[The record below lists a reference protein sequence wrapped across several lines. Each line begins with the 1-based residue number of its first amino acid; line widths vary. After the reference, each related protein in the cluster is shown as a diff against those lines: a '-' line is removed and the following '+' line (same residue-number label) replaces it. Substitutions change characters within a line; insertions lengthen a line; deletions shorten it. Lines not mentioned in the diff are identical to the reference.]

1 MKRLFIT
8 FVQIHLG
15 HHGEHYASC
24 LLHHLHVHRGRV
36 VVRGH
41 HDRVVVRGH
50 RTHLEAVG
58 YLLVPIVVPFAFH
71 DRAKRILRK
80 KKLQIEMCYSYQP
93 QFAEWTLN
101 KIEKTFK
108 CNGTF
113 EGLKCML
120 QRFRI
125 CFI

>member
-24 LLHHLHVHRGRV
+24 LPLLLHVHRGRV

-41 HDRVVVRGH
+41 HDLLVRGHHGPEVRGH

-58 YLLVPIVVPFAFH
+58 YLLVPIVVPFAFP

-113 EGLKCML
+113 TG
-120 QRFRI
+120 
-125 CFI
+125 

>member
-1 MKRLFIT
+1 MKRLFLT

-15 HHGEHYASC
+15 HHGERFASY
-24 LLHHLHVHRGRV
+24 LHHLHV
-36 VVRGH
+36 H